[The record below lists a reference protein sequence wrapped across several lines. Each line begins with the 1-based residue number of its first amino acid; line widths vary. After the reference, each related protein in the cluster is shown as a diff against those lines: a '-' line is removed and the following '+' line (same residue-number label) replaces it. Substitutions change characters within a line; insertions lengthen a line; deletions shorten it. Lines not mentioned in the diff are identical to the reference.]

1 MPTNGAVSMG
11 LMDLIFGSSL
21 VAKFILLVLLAF
33 SILSWAT
40 IAERWRLFRRAE
52 EHSRRF
58 FEAFRNQ
65 TDFRQLYQLSAR
77 WPDSPAAN
85 AFRTVY
91 SRQGSLL
98 STPGG
103 APRADG
109 AIATVMDVLFREL
122 DRAGHTELDRLE
134 RRLPLLATASSV
146 GPFLGL
152 LGTVWGVMSSFLSIG
167 AQGATSI
174 VVVAPGI
181 AEALIATVAGLAVAI
196 PATVAYNYFLQQT
209 RRFGLELEDMA
220 TTLLNTV
227 QLKERLESV

>member
-1 MPTNGAVSMG
+1 MG
-11 LMDLIFGSSL
+11 LMDLILGSSL
-21 VAKFILLVLLAF
+21 VAKFILLILLAF

-40 IAERWRLFRRAE
+40 IAERWRLFRRAQ
-52 EHSRRF
+52 EHSNRF

-77 WPDSPAAN
+77 WTDSPAAS

-91 SRQGSLL
+91 SRQGTLL
-98 STPGG
+98 STPRGG
-103 APRADG
+103 SPDNRMTA
-109 AIATVMDVLFREL
+109 VLEVLFREL
-122 DRAGHTELDRLE
+122 DRAGHAELDRLE
-134 RRLPLLATASSV
+134 QRLPLLATASSV

-152 LGTVWGVMSSFLSIG
+152 LGTVWGVMGSFLSIG

-196 PATVAYNYFLQQT
+196 PATVAYNYFLHQA
-209 RRFGLELEDMA
+209 RRFGLELEDMG
-220 TTLLNTV
+220 TSLLNTV
-227 QLKERLESV
+227 QLQERHENV

>member
-1 MPTNGAVSMG
+1 MG
-11 LMDLIFGSSL
+11 LMDLILGSSL
-21 VAKFILLVLLAF
+21 IAKLVLLILLAF

-40 IAERWRLFRRAE
+40 IAERWRLFRRAQ

-65 TDFRQLYQLSAR
+65 TDFRQLYQLSTR
-77 WPDSPAAN
+77 WTDSPAAN

-91 SRQGSLL
+91 SRQGALL
-98 STPGG
+98 STPRGG
-103 APRADG
+103 SPDSIPA
-109 AIATVMDVLFREL
+109 VLDVLFREL
-122 DRAGHTELDRLE
+122 DRAGHSELDRLE
-134 RRLPLLATASSV
+134 QRLPILATASSV

-152 LGTVWGVMSSFLSIG
+152 LGTVWGVMNSFLSIS

-196 PATVAYNYFLQQT
+196 PATVAYNYFLHQA

-227 QLKERLESV
+227 QLQERHENV